1 MTTGS
6 PSPRPAGDEPPPLPW
21 FGPTLHELLPDAP
34 PGTVPMKLRAH
45 VARELSAARAR
56 RDSARQ
62 ALVDRAD
69 RNSRMPVDALVAE
82 MLTPPLP
89 RPDPEERP

>member
-1 MTTGS
+1 MTTGT
-6 PSPRPAGDEPPPLPW
+6 PSPQRSDGEPPPLPW

-34 PGTVPMKLRAH
+34 PGTRPMKLRALA
-45 VARELSAARAR
+45 ARELGAARAR
-56 RDSARQ
+56 QDSARQ

-69 RNSRMPVDALVAE
+69 RNSHTPVDALVAE